1 MITLYHKLYLEYE
14 RTPTTTMRRTVV
26 LFKTR
31 AVWDRLELL
40 GRSQNWLARET
51 GISRGYLS
59 TLVNEARAPSGRIRR
74 RMQTVLGIE
83 DFDELFELR
92 HEDDDA

>member
-1 MITLYHKLYLEYE
+1 
-14 RTPTTTMRRTVV
+14 MRRTVV
-26 LFKTR
+26 LLKTR
-31 AVWDRLELL
+31 ALWDRLELL
-40 GRSQNWLARET
+40 GRSQNWLAREV

-59 TLVNEARAPSGRIRR
+59 TLVNEGRAPSGRIRR
-74 RMQTVLGIE
+74 RMQTVLGID

>member
-1 MITLYHKLYLEYE
+1 
-14 RTPTTTMRRTVV
+14 MRRTVV
-26 LFKTR
+26 LLKTR
-31 AVWDRLELL
+31 ALWDRLELL

-59 TLVNEARAPSGRIRR
+59 TLVNEGRAPSGRIRR
-74 RMQTVLGIE
+74 RMQTVLGVD

>member
-1 MITLYHKLYLEYE
+1 
-14 RTPTTTMRRTVV
+14 MRRTVV
-26 LFKTR
+26 LLKTR
-31 AVWDRLELL
+31 ALWVRLELL
-40 GRSQNWLARET
+40 GRSQNWLAREV

-59 TLVNEARAPSGRIRR
+59 TLVNEDRAPSGRIRR
-74 RMQTVLGIE
+74 RMQTVLGVE

>member
-1 MITLYHKLYLEYE
+1 MQ
-14 RTPTTTMRRTVV
+14 RTVV
-26 LFKTR
+26 LLKTR
-31 AVWDRLELL
+31 VLWDRLARLD
-40 GRSQNWLARET
+40 RSQNWLAREV

-59 TLVNEARAPSGRIRR
+59 TLVNEGRAPSGRIRR
-74 RMQTVLGIE
+74 RMQTVLGVE

>member
-1 MITLYHKLYLEYE
+1 
-14 RTPTTTMRRTVV
+14 MRRTVV
-26 LFKTR
+26 LLKTR
-31 AVWDRLELL
+31 ALWDRLELL

-59 TLVNEARAPSGRIRR
+59 TLVNEGRAPSGRIRR
-74 RMQTVLGIE
+74 RMQTALGIK

>member
-1 MITLYHKLYLEYE
+1 MK
-14 RTPTTTMRRTVV
+14 RTVV
-26 LFKTR
+26 LLKAR
-31 AVWDRLELL
+31 ALWDRLGLL
-40 GRSQNWLARET
+40 GRSQNRLARKT

-59 TLVNEARAPSGRIRR
+59 TLINEGRAPSGRIRR
-74 RMQTVLGIE
+74 RMQTVLGID

>member
-1 MITLYHKLYLEYE
+1 
-14 RTPTTTMRRTVV
+14 MRRTVV
-26 LFKTR
+26 LLKTR
-31 AVWDRLELL
+31 ALWNRLELL

-59 TLVNEARAPSGRIRR
+59 TLVNEGRAPSGRIRR
-74 RMQTVLGIE
+74 RMQTVLGVE

>member
-1 MITLYHKLYLEYE
+1 
-14 RTPTTTMRRTVV
+14 MRRTVV
-26 LFKTR
+26 LLKTR
-31 AVWDRLELL
+31 ALWDRLELL

-59 TLVNEARAPSGRIRR
+59 TLVNEGRAPSGRIRR
-74 RMQTVLGIE
+74 RMQTVLGIK

-92 HEDDDA
+92 HEDGDA

>member
-1 MITLYHKLYLEYE
+1 
-14 RTPTTTMRRTVV
+14 MRRTVV
-26 LFKTR
+26 LLKTR
-31 AVWDRLELL
+31 ALWVRLELL
-40 GRSQNWLARET
+40 GRSQNWLAREV

-59 TLVNEARAPSGRIRR
+59 TLVNEGRAPSGRIRR
-74 RMQTVLGIE
+74 RMQTVLGVE